1 MSEVGIDRIL
11 FSIDY
16 PYETFELACDWF
28 RDLDSSINPVDLKKL
43 AFGNALALFPH
54 LARSLSQ

>member
-16 PYETFELACDWF
+16 PYETFEIACDWF
-28 RDLDSSINPVDLKKL
+28 RTLDASINPADLRKL
-43 AFGNALALFPH
+43 AYGNALALFPH
-54 LARSLSQ
+54 LAKSVQQ